1 MKFNNQKLHELKD
14 ITKNIIVENF
24 TKIKEEKITKI
35 INKFKKNS
43 DTIII
48 LLILILF
55 KKD

>member
-1 MKFNNQKLHELKD
+1 MKFNNHKLNELKD
-14 ITKNIIVENF
+14 ITKNIILENF

-48 LLILILF
+48 LLILILL